1 MKKIQESNKHP
12 IDTRRLFETV
22 IWSAP
27 ARPGGT
33 LVRKRLLSLSNNRMS
48 PPSKVRCCWQWKISS
63 GHQAATP
70 GAAQTALMLLTPQRE
85 QIWRHCTRFR
95 GNVIWSFKSQLG
107 LVLGLTGCLDWCLDW
122 LLGLVL
128 QFEIAALVSFQS
140 WSASQFCDRCTKWLL
155 NLRYKKIRIRKK
167 MWNHRTCF

>member
-1 MKKIQESNKHP
+1 MWINFHALKDMKKIQECNKHP

-63 GHQAATP
+63 GHPAATS

-95 GNVIWSFKSQLG
+95 GNVIWVFKSQ
-107 LVLGLTGCLDWCLDW
+107 
-122 LLGLVL
+122 L

-140 WSASQFCDRCTKWLL
+140 RSASQFCASDRCTKWLW

>member
-1 MKKIQESNKHP
+1 MWINFHVLKDMKEIQECNKHP

-63 GHQAATP
+63 GHPAATP

-107 LVLGLTGCLDWCLDW
+107 LVLWCFCLKLQH
-122 LLGLVL
+122 LFLFNLG
-128 QFEIAALVSFQS
+128 
-140 WSASQFCDRCTKWLL
+140 QFCASDRCTKWLL

>member
-1 MKKIQESNKHP
+1 MRINFHVLKDMEEIQECNKHP

-63 GHQAATP
+63 WHPAATP

-107 LVLGLTGCLDWCLDW
+107 LVVGLTGYLDWCFSLKLQHWFLFNLDRRVNFVI
-122 LLGLVL
+122 G
-128 QFEIAALVSFQS
+128 AQS
-140 WSASQFCDRCTKWLL
+140 GSWTCDT
-155 NLRYKKIRIRKK
+155 RK
-167 MWNHRTCF
+167 

>member
-1 MKKIQESNKHP
+1 MRINFHVLKDMEEIQECNKHP

-63 GHQAATP
+63 GHPAATP

-95 GNVIWSFKSQLG
+95 GNVIWVFKSQLG
-107 LVLGLTGCLDWCLDW
+107 LAAWTGASVWNCSTGFFSILIGESILWS
-122 LLGLVL
+122 VHKV
-128 QFEIAALVSFQS
+128 ALEPAIQEN
-140 WSASQFCDRCTKWLL
+140 K
-155 NLRYKKIRIRKK
+155 NP
-167 MWNHRTCF
+167 

>member
-1 MKKIQESNKHP
+1 MRINFHVLKDVEEIQECNKHP

-63 GHQAATP
+63 GHPAATP
-70 GAAQTALMLLTPQRE
+70 GAAKTALMLSTPQRE

-107 LVLGLTGCLDWCLDW
+107 LVLGL
-122 LLGLVL
+122 VV